1 MAMLFRFLA
10 LRSYLQKRCSDI
22 FYGLTLAQREEICS
36 SVSGKCAEAGRPLVH
51 YGQLPTGACVPLDLP
66 SAALTV

>member
-10 LRSYLQKRCSDI
+10 LRSNLQKRCSDI

-51 YGQLPTGACVPLDLP
+51 YGQLPTGACVPLMTLP
-66 SAALTV
+66 RLP